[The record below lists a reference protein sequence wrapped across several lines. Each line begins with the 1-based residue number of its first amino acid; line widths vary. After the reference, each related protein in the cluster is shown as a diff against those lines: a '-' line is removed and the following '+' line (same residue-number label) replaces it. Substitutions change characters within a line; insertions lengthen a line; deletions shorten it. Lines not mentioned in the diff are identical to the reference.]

1 MILDVRQLRFAY
13 NGQTVLDGIDFQ
25 VRAGE
30 LLAILGP
37 NGVGKT
43 TLLKCINTIHKPAGG
58 TILVED
64 RDVLRM
70 APGDIATRIGYVA
83 QKNETA
89 RLTVFDAV
97 LMGRKPHL
105 RWRPSRRDLEM
116 VEAVIRHL
124 HLGGK
129 MLRTIDR
136 LSGGELQKV
145 CIARALVQEP
155 RLLLLDEPT
164 SALDL
169 KNQVEIMR
177 LLRRV
182 VDEHGVGAIMTMH
195 DLNKAMRYA
204 DTVVMLKDRK
214 VLSYGPTRQVT
225 AEMIESVYGLAVEIH
240 HINGSPIVLPLEE
253 TGEGSGSSLLFN
265 TSTRG

>member
-1 MILDVRQLRFAY
+1 MILDVRQLQFAY
-13 NGQTVLDGIDFQ
+13 NGQAVLDGIDFQ

-43 TLLKCINTIHKPAGG
+43 TLLKCINTIHTPGGG

-64 RDVLRM
+64 RDVLKMR
-70 APGDIATRIGYVA
+70 PGDIATRIGYVA

-89 RLTVFDAV
+89 RLTVFDAI

-105 RWRPSRRDLEM
+105 RWRPSQHDLQIID
-116 VEAVIRHL
+116 AAIRHL
-124 HLGGK
+124 HLGDK

-177 LLRRV
+177 LIRRIV
-182 VDEHGVGAIMTMH
+182 KEHGIGAVMTMH
-195 DLNKAMRYA
+195 DLDKAMRYA
-204 DTVVMLKDRK
+204 DTVLMLKNGR
-214 VLSYGPTRQVT
+214 VESYGPTSEVT
-225 AEMIESVYGLAVEIH
+225 AAMIERVYGLPVEIH
-240 HINGSPIVLPLEE
+240 HVGGHPIVLPLEE
-253 TGEGSGSSLLFN
+253 AGERDPGHQKHPHHH
-265 TSTRG
+265 

>member
-1 MILDVRQLRFAY
+1 MLSVDKLQFAY
-13 NGQTVLDGIDFQ
+13 NGQAVLDSIDFQ
-25 VRAGE
+25 VAAGE

-43 TLLKCINTIHKPAGG
+43 TLLKCINRIHKPRGG
-58 TILVED
+58 AILVED

-70 APGDIATRIGYVA
+70 SPGDIATRIAYVA
-83 QKNETA
+83 QKSETA
-89 RLTVFDAV
+89 RMTVFDAI

-105 RWRPSRRDLEM
+105 RWRPSSRDLEI
-116 VEAVIRHL
+116 VGSVIEHL
-124 HLGGK
+124 HLGDK
-129 MLRTIDR
+129 TLRTIDR

-182 VDEHGVGAIMTMH
+182 VNEHGIGAIMTMH

-204 DTVVMLKDRK
+204 DTVVMLKDGVVR
-214 VLSYGPTRQVT
+214 SHGPTRSVT
-225 AEMIESVYGLAVEIH
+225 AEMIEAVYGLAVEIH
-240 HINGSPIVLPLEE
+240 HINGYPIVLPLEE
-253 TGEGSGSSLLFN
+253 AAGNGE
-265 TSTRG
+265 

>member
-1 MILDVRQLRFAY
+1 MILDVRELHFAY
-13 NGQTVLDGIDFQ
+13 NGQAVLDAIDFQ
-25 VRAGE
+25 VRGGE

-43 TLLKCINTIHKPAGG
+43 TLLKCINTIHKPRGG
-58 TILVED
+58 TILVEN

-70 APGDIATRIGYVA
+70 SPGDIATRIGYVA

-89 RLTVFDAV
+89 RLTVFDAI

-105 RWRPSRRDLEM
+105 RWRPSPHDLQIIDS
-116 VEAVIRHL
+116 ALRHL
-124 HLGGK
+124 NLGDK

-177 LLRRV
+177 LIRRIV
-182 VDEHGVGAIMTMH
+182 TEHRIGAVMTMH
-195 DLNKAMRYA
+195 DVNKAMRYA
-204 DTVVMLKDRK
+204 DTVLMLKNGR
-214 VLSYGPTRQVT
+214 VESYGPTSGVN
-225 AEMIESVYGLAVEIH
+225 AEVIERVYGLPVEIH
-240 HINGSPIVLPLEE
+240 QVGGYPIVLPVEE
-253 TGEGSGSSLLFN
+253 LGEARGNPESSLQH
-265 TSTRG
+265 

>member
-1 MILDVRQLRFAY
+1 MILDVRRLQFAY
-13 NGQTVLDGIDFQ
+13 NGQAVLDTIDFQ
-25 VRAGE
+25 VRGGE

-43 TLLKCINTIHKPAGG
+43 TLLKCINTIHKPNGG
-58 TILVED
+58 TILVEN

-70 APGDIATRIGYVA
+70 SPGDIATRIGYVA

-89 RLTVFDAV
+89 RLTVFDAI

-105 RWRPSRRDLEM
+105 RWRPSQHDLEIIDS
-116 VEAVIRHL
+116 AIRHL
-124 HLGGK
+124 NLGDK

-177 LLRRV
+177 LIRRIV
-182 VDEHGVGAIMTMH
+182 TEHRIGAVMTMH
-195 DLNKAMRYA
+195 DVNKAMRYA
-204 DTVVMLKDRK
+204 DTVLMLKNGR
-214 VLSYGPTRQVT
+214 VESYGPTSGVS
-225 AEMIESVYGLAVEIH
+225 AAMIETVYGLPVEIIH
-240 HINGSPIVLPLEE
+240 VNGYPIVLPLEE
-253 TGEGSGSSLLFN
+253 SGASSG
-265 TSTRG
+265 TPEQSIHH